1 MKLYSKIY
9 GDGSEDLIIIHGL
22 FGMSDNWNSLGKD
35 FSKYYKVHL
44 VDLRNHGR
52 SPHSEQFDYEVMCED
67 IIQYIED
74 HNINK
79 SIILGHSLG
88 GKVAMKLAFTYPQ
101 KIERLIVADIAP
113 RKYSTDFHKNLL
125 MKLVRLQLAGFKT
138 RIVASI
144 LFLFVLTVTLIFHTD
159 FSNSMQIIS
168 FLKNTAIM
176 GGLLIIISSQPQM
189 CSIDYYL
196 KQKKR

>member
-1 MKLYSKIY
+1 MHVVEVLGRIFISSLFIVEAIRKFFTPDEGMMYMSQY
-9 GDGSEDLIIIHGL
+9 GVPEFLFYPSLIFEFIIPL
-22 FGMSDNWNSLGKD
+22 
-35 FSKYYKVHL
+35 
-44 VDLRNHGR
+44 
-52 SPHSEQFDYEVMCED
+52 
-67 IIQYIED
+67 
-74 HNINK
+74 
-79 SIILGHSLG
+79 IL
-88 GKVAMKLAFTYPQ
+88 
-101 KIERLIVADIAP
+101 I
-113 RKYSTDFHKNLL
+113 
-125 MKLVRLQLAGFKT
+125 AGFKT